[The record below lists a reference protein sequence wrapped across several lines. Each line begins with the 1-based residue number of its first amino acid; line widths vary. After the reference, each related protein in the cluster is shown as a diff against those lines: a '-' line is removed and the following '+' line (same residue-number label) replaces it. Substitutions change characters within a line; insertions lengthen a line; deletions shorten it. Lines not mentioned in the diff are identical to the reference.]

1 MKDIVCQFCH
11 ESKDKQHIQ
20 SKCSLLIWYEK
31 TQSLSLQTWPEYLT
45 FSRKLKKLDRF
56 RVLRVVALRTIHLW
70 FHWYDRQVM
79 KELNNANLCSFI
91 YSWTRTWQ
99 LDKLIIDEIIFFQ
112 CSWLLM
118 FSIFS
123 SAYFVVSGL
132 DKNLL
137 ESWFNGRF
145 KMIKCIYIM
154 VIRG

>member
-1 MKDIVCQFCH
+1 MKRHNHFLYRHVIGELFNN
-11 ESKDKQHIQ
+11 
-20 SKCSLLIWYEK
+20 
-31 TQSLSLQTWPEYLT
+31 WPEYLT

-56 RVLRVVALRTIHLW
+56 RVLRTIHLW

-99 LDKLIIDEIIFFQ
+99 LEKLIIGEMIFFQ

-137 ESWFNGRF
+137 ESWFNDRF
-145 KMIKCIYIM
+145 KMIKSIYIM
-154 VIRG
+154 VIRGQLEDVEHQLSTL